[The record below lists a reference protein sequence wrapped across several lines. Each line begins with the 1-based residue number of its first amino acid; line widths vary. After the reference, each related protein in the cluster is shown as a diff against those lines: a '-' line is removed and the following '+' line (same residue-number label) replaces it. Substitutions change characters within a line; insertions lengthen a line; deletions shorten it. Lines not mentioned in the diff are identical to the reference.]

1 MANPNSI
8 SETAIVT
15 ASLRALAC
23 YEDDGLVRH
32 KDSLA
37 QLFLP
42 DEKRVPLADGDIRNQ
57 IKKMIPEGLYE
68 YVIVRT
74 GYYDDL
80 FCDHLMRDIPQIVL
94 LGARFDSRPHRYR
107 DLIRETSVFEADA
120 PATQEY
126 KRGVL
131 EKNQIACHKNI
142 RYIPIDFEKDD
153 LAEQLVKAG
162 YRPELQTLYIWEGVT
177 FYLTPAATASV
188 LRALR
193 AVSPSRSILSFD
205 FQTIDEEQSLIDTG
219 LENEKIRFG
228 IKSGTAEEFLNEFG
242 YSVLELV
249 NADEMGRRYLT
260 ANDGSRFGSVK
271 SMMNIVTAEMT

>member
-1 MANPNSI
+1 MDDPRGI

-42 DEKRVPLADGDIRNQ
+42 DDKRVPLANSELRAH

-80 FCDHLMRDIPQIVL
+80 FREHLGRNIPQIVL
-94 LGARFDSRPHRYR
+94 LGAGFDSRPYRYS
-107 DLIRETSVFEADA
+107 DLIQETVIFEADA
-120 PATQEY
+120 PATQEH
-126 KRGVL
+126 KL
-131 EKNQIACHKNI
+131 SILQNNQISSHENI
-142 RYIPIDFEKDD
+142 RYIAIDFEKDV
-153 LAEQLVKAG
+153 LAEALVKAG
-162 YRPELQTLYIWEGVT
+162 YRPKLRTLFIWEGVT
-177 FYLTPAATASV
+177 FYLTPAAVDAV

-193 AVSPSRSILSFD
+193 AVSSPGSVLSFD
-205 FQTIDEEQSLIDTG
+205 FQTVDREQSLIDTG
-219 LENEKIRFG
+219 LENERIRFG
-228 IKSGTAEEFLNEFG
+228 IKTGTTEEFLLSFG
-242 YSVLELV
+242 YSVKEHV
-249 NADEMGRRYLT
+249 DAKEMERRYLI
-260 ANDGSRFGSVK
+260 AKDGIRFGSVK
-271 SMMNIVTAEMT
+271 PIMNIVTAEMI